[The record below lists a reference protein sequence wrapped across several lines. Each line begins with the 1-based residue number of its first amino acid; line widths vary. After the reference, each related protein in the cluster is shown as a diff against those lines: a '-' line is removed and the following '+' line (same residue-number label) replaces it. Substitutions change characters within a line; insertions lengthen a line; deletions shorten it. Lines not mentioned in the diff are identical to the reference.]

1 MNVLEMFKEWLTVEK
16 GVKLVP
22 DELSNNPNGY
32 IGTVTNEDA
41 FLVRILVDDKKAL
54 MLIFKDNGVVHL
66 YIMDKDASL
75 DEYKRFI
82 DVANIWLEMNEFS
95 YKLLLTFSDG
105 GRLPRLLS
113 KLSDGSL
120 KELEGDKFVAMLKK
134 LDDKAKIESHAEVV
148 EYELGGFIT

>member
-16 GVKLVP
+16 GVELVP
-22 DELSNNPNGY
+22 DTVDASPDKY
-32 IGTVTNEDA
+32 VATVTNEDA
-41 FLVRILVDDKKAL
+41 FLVKILVDDKKAL

-66 YIMDKDASL
+66 YIMEKDASL

-82 DVANIWLEMNEFS
+82 DVASIWLEMNEFS
-95 YKLLLTFSDG
+95 FKLLLTFSDT

-113 KLSDGSL
+113 KLSEGSL

-134 LDDKAKIESHAEVV
+134 LDYKPKIES
-148 EYELGGFIT
+148 